1 MEQLP
6 SHDSSHRLENLSHQ
20 AESQTADVDG
30 HGNTLFHKD
39 AVDLKGVE
47 ALDRLAALGIDV
59 NQANSAGRIP
69 LHALCSVGWYDIFL
83 DEGLV
88 ANTRWFLQHTT
99 NIDAPDANGVRP
111 LHLASMMSEYLVKAL
126 LSWGADPACTTL
138 DGMTPL
144 HLAARTRQSNII
156 GILLGALQATAST
169 ASSSLSNLNVRDKTG
184 RSPLY
189 YACRS
194 GRHETVSLL
203 LAAGADIHA
212 QGDQGS
218 TVLDAC
224 AEFDDEQLLWVDYRK
239 PDKGDWETLALT
251 SIPRDWNRDVAGGT
265 GMNDVLRPWVT
276 AGKAVNDVFVKT
288 FGQAAENTMNNAKGG
303 IRSCQ
308 DTTRLHEILRMLH
321 QAQAAEPDSLASF
334 IQNFGKCLQ
343 KLESTAGHTYTLQC
357 FRDFSAEL
365 SSTKSLHDQR
375 DAEILDSLFSEGEK
389 WNDNESCVNETIVE
403 QLLRRREYG
412 VVERLLRR
420 ASPLCST
427 PGKAAQAGKIL
438 RLFAKLGFASLIAT
452 ILESNKD
459 TLENLLS
466 RNELDGKPA
475 DPLLF
480 LACQRELPNMD
491 VIHLLVETGNV
502 DVNAQSR
509 TAAQRAATLED
520 IVWAEEEDE
529 PDPGQATALH
539 ELAAGRHWWGV
550 KQAIPY
556 LLSKGADRNILNEA
570 GQTALDVAEEYAPR
584 GIFEAEA
591 IEALRG

>member
-1 MEQLP
+1 M
-6 SHDSSHRLENLSHQ
+6 SHQ

-30 HGNTLFHKD
+30 RGNTLFHKD
-39 AVDLKGVE
+39 AVDFKGVE
-47 ALDRLAALGIDV
+47 ALDRLVALGIDV
-59 NQANSAGRIP
+59 NQANNAGRTP

-83 DEGLV
+83 DDGLV
-88 ANTRWFLQHTT
+88 AHTRWFLQHTT

-111 LHLASMMSEYLVKAL
+111 LHLASMMSEYLVKEL
-126 LSWGADPACTTL
+126 LSSGADPAGRTPE
-138 DGMTPL
+138 GMTPL
-144 HLAARTRQSNII
+144 HLAARARQSNIV
-156 GILLGALQATAST
+156 GILINALQTTAST
-169 ASSSLSNLNVRDKTG
+169 TSSSLSNLNLNARDKTG
-184 RSPLY
+184 RWPLH

-203 LAAGADIHA
+203 LAAGADVHA
-212 QGDQGS
+212 QDDQGL

-251 SIPRDWNRDVAGGT
+251 SIPRDWNRDAAAGT
-265 GMNDVLRPWVT
+265 GLHDRLRPWVT

-321 QAQAAEPDSLASF
+321 QAQAVEPESSTSF
-334 IQNFGKCLQ
+334 IQNLGRCVQ
-343 KLESTAGHTYTLQC
+343 KLESTAGHTYTLRC
-357 FRDFSAEL
+357 FRDFAAEF
-365 SSTKSLHDQR
+365 SGTKSLHDQR
-375 DAEILDSLFSEGEK
+375 DAEILESLFSEREK
-389 WNDNESCVNETIVE
+389 WNDNESCVNETMVE

-412 VVERLLRR
+412 VIERLLRR

-438 RLFAKLGFASLIAT
+438 RLFAKLGFAHLIAA
-452 ILESNKD
+452 IFESNTD
-459 TLENLLS
+459 TLEELLS
-466 RNELDGKPA
+466 KNELDGKPA

-491 VIHLLVETGNV
+491 VMRLLVETGHV
-502 DVNAQSR
+502 DVNARSR
-509 TAAQRAATLED
+509 TTAQRAASLED
-520 IVWAEEEDE
+520 IGWAEEEDE

-550 KQAIPY
+550 TQAIPY
-556 LLSKGADRNILNEA
+556 LLSKGADRKMLNEA
-570 GQTALDVAEEYAPR
+570 GQTPLKVAEEYLPR
-584 GIFEAEA
+584 GPFETEA